1 MTTRTPKL
9 GLSKPDPG
17 QTYGWDTDL
26 RHSLDVLDAAVGSEH
41 DASGRHTHVHAD
53 RISVGAGSA
62 HAAGEIACEV
72 ARIGGYALDGIRAR
86 QAVDGAA
93 VAQQAA
99 AQAQAADQQVQQ
111 LLAAMQQ
118 ITVGGVAATVVP
130 APGNVPVADAQGH
143 IDPGWLPEIFALTR
157 VVAELARKQYEI
169 NQRLLA
175 AGI

>member
-1 MTTRTPKL
+1 MAGR
-9 GLSKPDPG
+9 
-17 QTYGWDTDL
+17 
-26 RHSLDVLDAAVGSEH
+26 DVVALNEQAARLEVPQ
-41 DASGRHTHVHAD
+41 
-53 RISVGAGSA
+53 AGDIYTMPRDVQVQGTVS
-62 HAAGEIACEV
+62 CQQV
-72 ARIGGYALDGIRAR
+72 DVGGYLITAQRAQ

-130 APGNVPVADAQGH
+130 APGNAPVADANGNL
-143 IDPGWLPEIFALTR
+143 DPGWLPEIFALTR
-157 VVAELARKQYEI
+157 VVAELAAKQVDI
-169 NQRLLA
+169 NNRLLA